1 MRDSNHTR
9 PHLATTPD
17 GPRRRPAHSRSGVSL
32 QLLSDAVVAG
42 YIHDISARHRP
53 QPELAYMGPGG
64 DVAEALAA

>member
-9 PHLATTPD
+9 PDVATTPD
-17 GPRRRPAHSRSGVSL
+17 GTTRRPAEARSGPSL

-53 QPELAYMGPGG
+53 ERGLEERGPG